1 MPAEVA
7 ETLLANPIK
16 MIHSAC
22 TKALRASNIQTDD
35 QVEAQQRIEKV
46 LGSIVKVQ
54 SEIVNKGENSRI
66 EFLLSQTMSNIKTS
80 INGVIT
86 QETENIL

>member
-1 MPAEVA
+1 MPADVA
-7 ETLLANPIK
+7 ESLLANPVK
-16 MIHSAC
+16 MIHTAC

-35 QVEAQQRIEKV
+35 QGEAQQRIERV

-66 EFLLSQTMSNIKTS
+66 EFLLSQTMTNIKSS

-86 QETENIL
+86 QETEIML